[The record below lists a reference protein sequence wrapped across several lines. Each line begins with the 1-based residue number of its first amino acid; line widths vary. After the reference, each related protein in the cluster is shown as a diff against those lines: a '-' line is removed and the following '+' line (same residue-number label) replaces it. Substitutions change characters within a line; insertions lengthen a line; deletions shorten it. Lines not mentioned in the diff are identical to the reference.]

1 MAMMNIINESL
12 DTLRPIYDFPLPCLE
27 YDDGSRGMVYR
38 SIIQGSHVLD
48 VGCDTGR
55 FGQVLQIQK
64 NCTVDGVEPYL
75 PAAEVAQTCLNQV
88 FMRAIDNEKS
98 FDGLINYNAIIFLD
112 VLEHLQNPWAV
123 IKGAMTVLQPGGT
136 IHIVVP
142 NIAHISVVRR
152 LLQGRFEYN
161 DCGTMDRTHLRWFTR
176 ESLRQLL
183 EEVGFEEVVID
194 IVAQLPYIQ
203 NKSSISKFLVN
214 QFVRFFPDQIAGSII
229 GHAKRPGYSNLAK

>member
-1 MAMMNIINESL
+1 MVMNINESIN
-12 DTLRPIYDFPLPCLE
+12 TLRPIYDFPLPSLE
-27 YDDGSRGMVYR
+27 DDYGSRGLVYR
-38 SIIQGSHVLD
+38 AILPGSRVLD

-64 NCTVDGVEPYL
+64 NCTVDGVEPYV
-75 PAAEVAQTCLNQV
+75 PAAEIAQTRLNQV

-98 FDGLINYNAIIFLD
+98 FDGLINYNVILFLD

-152 LLQGRFEYN
+152 LLQGRFEYS
-161 DCGTMDRTHLRWFTR
+161 DCGIMDRTHLRWFTR
-176 ESLRQLL
+176 ESLSQFL
-183 EEVGFEEVVID
+183 EEAGFEDIVID
-194 IVAQLPYIQ
+194 IVAQLPYLQ
-203 NKSSISKFLVN
+203 NKSLISKFLGN

-229 GHAKRPGYSNLAK
+229 GHAKKRVI